1 MDKKTKK
8 AVGWIVAV
16 IAVAGLAWFWIY
28 WQQRPARLDEFA
40 RCLKDRGAIF
50 YGAFWCPHCQNQ
62 KTMFGRSSRLLP
74 YVECSTADGK
84 SQLDI
89 CKEKRVEGYPT
100 WEFTDGSREAGE
112 VPLKRLSDKTGCE
125 LPK

>member
-1 MDKKTKK
+1 MIVFCRRRVKCSGFYVDKRPVRLCYNKFQGIMDKKTKK

-74 YVECSTADGK
+74 YVEC
-84 SQLDI
+84 
-89 CKEKRVEGYPT
+89 
-100 WEFTDGSREAGE
+100 
-112 VPLKRLSDKTGCE
+112 
-125 LPK
+125 